1 MSNNKNLTIMATTNS
16 ILVSSVRSNKSE
28 NNVWAVYVQGQEE
41 NKSYCKSAYK
51 AMRYAFYLKK
61 LTGCR
66 IADNSLAILS
76 MEIKRIKEAA
86 LTAEQK
92 AAKEHLDEVVE
103 QFVEEHSVDNVLAKA
118 EEEKKQ
124 KAAKKRKPSARK
136 SKERGG
142 CISPS
147 FCFLFRSFQWLGC
160 SQSGYFCAVCY
171 QNLLKV

>member
-1 MSNNKNLTIMATTNS
+1 MSNNKNLTIMTTTNS
-16 ILVSSVRSNKSE
+16 IFVSSVRSNKSE

-92 AAKEHLDEVVE
+92 AAKEHVDEAVE
-103 QFVEEHSVDNVLAKA
+103 QFVEEHSVDNVLAKD
-118 EEEKKQ
+118 EKKP
-124 KAAKKRKPSARK
+124 KKQRK
-136 SKERGG
+136 S
-142 CISPS
+142 
-147 FCFLFRSFQWLGC
+147 RSKKQ
-160 SQSGYFCAVCY
+160 V
-171 QNLLKV
+171 KVAE

>member
-92 AAKEHLDEVVE
+92 AAKEHLDEAVE

-136 SKERGG
+136 AKKEV
-142 CISPS
+142 
-147 FCFLFRSFQWLGC
+147 
-160 SQSGYFCAVCY
+160 AA
-171 QNLLKV
+171 

>member
-1 MSNNKNLTIMATTNS
+1 MATTNS
-16 ILVSSVRSNKSE
+16 IFVSSVRSNKSE

-92 AAKEHLDEVVE
+92 AAKEHVDEAVE
-103 QFVEEHSVDNVLAKA
+103 QFVEEHSVDNVLAKD
-118 EEEKKQ
+118 EEKPKKQ
-124 KAAKKRKPSARK
+124 RK
-136 SKERGG
+136 S
-142 CISPS
+142 
-147 FCFLFRSFQWLGC
+147 RSKKQ
-160 SQSGYFCAVCY
+160 V
-171 QNLLKV
+171 KVAE

>member
-1 MSNNKNLTIMATTNS
+1 MATTNS
-16 ILVSSVRSNKSE
+16 IFVSSVRSNKSE

-92 AAKEHLDEVVE
+92 AAKEHVDEAVE
-103 QFVEEHSVDNVLAKA
+103 QFVEEHSVDNGLAKD
-118 EEEKKQ
+118 EEKPKKQ
-124 KAAKKRKPSARK
+124 RK
-136 SKERGG
+136 S
-142 CISPS
+142 
-147 FCFLFRSFQWLGC
+147 RSKKQ
-160 SQSGYFCAVCY
+160 V
-171 QNLLKV
+171 KVAE

>member
-1 MSNNKNLTIMATTNS
+1 MATTNS

-41 NKSYCKSAYK
+41 NKSYCKSPYK
-51 AMRYAFYLKK
+51 AMRYAFFLKK

-66 IADNSLAILS
+66 IADNSLALLS
-76 MEIKRIKEAA
+76 LEIKRIKEAA

-118 EEEKKQ
+118 DEAKRKRRSKKSEAAAAEAEPAKPKAKRQRKASKKQ
-124 KAAKKRKPSARK
+124 EEVA
-136 SKERGG
+136 E
-142 CISPS
+142 
-147 FCFLFRSFQWLGC
+147 
-160 SQSGYFCAVCY
+160 
-171 QNLLKV
+171 